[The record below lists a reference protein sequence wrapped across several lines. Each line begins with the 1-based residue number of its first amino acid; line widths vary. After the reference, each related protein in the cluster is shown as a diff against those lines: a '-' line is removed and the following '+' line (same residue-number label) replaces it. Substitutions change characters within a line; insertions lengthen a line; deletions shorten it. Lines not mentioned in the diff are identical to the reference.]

1 MDEINAAVNKIY
13 ALPETDCDERFDMA
27 KIVGELSKESVLTI
41 VKQSFEEKSFD
52 SLGGFDMKVEQFK
65 RYVKYQTL
73 GEKCWIHC
81 CECNKTHF
89 GTDSEHK
96 IKSRNFMIDS
106 YEIGVERFKE
116 RCEKWY
122 KQISEKLGHENDAYR
137 GDLFASMIFRM
148 YTGTIEVL

>member
-1 MDEINAAVNKIY
+1 MDEINAAINKIY

-27 KIVGELSKESVLTI
+27 KIVGELPKECVLTI
-41 VKQSFEEKSFD
+41 VKQSFEEKEFD

-73 GEKCWIHC
+73 GDDCWIHC
-81 CECNKTHF
+81 YECDKPHF
-89 GTDSEHK
+89 GTDSDHK
-96 IKSRNFMIDS
+96 KECRSMMIYN
-106 YEIGVERFKE
+106 YEIAVKNFKNKCENWFKE
-116 RCEKWY
+116 
-122 KQISEKLGHENDAYR
+122 ISEKLGHENDAYR

>member
-1 MDEINAAVNKIY
+1 MDKINAALKKIY

-27 KIVGELSKESVLTI
+27 KIVGELSKECVLKI
-41 VKQSFEEKSFD
+41 VEKSFHEKWSD
-52 SLGGFDMKVEQFK
+52 SLLPFNFKVEEFK

-73 GEKCWIHC
+73 GDDCWIHC
-81 CECNKTHF
+81 YECDKPHF

-96 IKSRNFMIDS
+96 KESRSMMIYN
-106 YEIGVERFKE
+106 YEIAVKNFKNNCENWFKE
-116 RCEKWY
+116 MSKDN
-122 KQISEKLGHENDAYR
+122 GVENDAYR